1 MEILNISTAN
11 LTTNLISILIKY
23 KSGKTGSINVRDGEI
38 MNDELKEGV
47 KNKIIFLIAKDSYK
61 WLKTKYYKI
70 AEEEKEED
78 DPNCSFRNYEEEKKL
93 IKRIH
98 QELKKLYENKAA

>member
-1 MEILNISTAN
+1 MEILDISTAN
-11 LTTNLISILIKY
+11 FTTNLISILIKY

-47 KNKIIFLIAKDSYK
+47 KNKIISLIAKDSYK
-61 WLKTKYYKI
+61 WLKAKYKQI
-70 AEEEKEED
+70 VEEENDFECCLRD
-78 DPNCSFRNYEEEKKL
+78 YEEEKKL
-93 IKRIH
+93 LKRIH